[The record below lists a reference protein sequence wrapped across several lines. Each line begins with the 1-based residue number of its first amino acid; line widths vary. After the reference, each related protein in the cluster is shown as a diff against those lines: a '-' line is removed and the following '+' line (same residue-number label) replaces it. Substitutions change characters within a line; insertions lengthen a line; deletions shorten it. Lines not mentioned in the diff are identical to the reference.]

1 MLYKIIIKLKT
12 CYTKSRQRN
21 VIFYIKILVIIESF
35 SFILIE
41 FSTKTIVKTENLK
54 AKSQAWFQTFCNTFL
69 KFYFDLHTFS
79 KFQSEMIIFYKTR
92 KNFLPILSPPS
103 SFCANIFTLS
113 RFHIS
118 CYRYRESIFTLL
130 MFFERRQKC

>member
-79 KFQSEMIIFYKTR
+79 KFQSEMIIFYKTTQEKFLAHSFSSILFLCKHFHTLQVSYFMLQVQR
-92 KNFLPILSPPS
+92 KYL
-103 SFCANIFTLS
+103 
-113 RFHIS
+113 HI
-118 CYRYRESIFTLL
+118 IDVL
-130 MFFERRQKC
+130 